1 MAFATIIARASV
13 LAAGPDLAAPRY
25 SNPTRQLPA
34 QQLSQQGPALME
46 CYIYG
51 ENSHRVRGSLDK
63 PGSKLVGLPR
73 SGRLETIRRILRE
86 RQMRSNVGTIS
97 IQFEDRPEDL
107 SADEEYD
114 RYFVAGATRDRV
126 LPPVTDKDARV
137 HKRQLRLP
145 RVKTSRP
152 GYFIPA
158 DGNPAPD
165 DPQMSLGTPD

>member
-13 LAAGPDLAAPRY
+13 PAAGPDPAAPRY

-34 QQLSQQGPALME
+34 QQLSRQGPALME
-46 CYIYG
+46 CYICG
-51 ENSHRVRGSLDK
+51 ENSHRGSPDK
-63 PGSKLVGLPR
+63 PGSELVGLPR
-73 SGRLETIRRILRE
+73 SGRLETIRRMLRE

-107 SADEEYD
+107 SADKEYD
-114 RYFVAGATRDRV
+114 RYFVAGAARDRV
-126 LPPVTDKDARV
+126 APPVTDKDARV
-137 HKRQLRLP
+137 HKRQLRPL

-165 DPQMSLGTPD
+165 DPQISLGTPN